1 MAITSLGTKILTPE
15 YPSPSSGAP
24 TFQNSLNLAAAGYK
38 VANIIQVS
46 KAGDISKIH
55 VRTGTTGNTSNVY
68 TVSIQ
73 TVNLTTGV
81 PSGTL
86 WSTNTQKTGVT
97 GFAANSSYEITLDA
111 VATVAA
117 GDLIAIVIEITTFAG
132 NNTMTLGTS
141 DNGIGD
147 TLIPAVLNFNS
158 GTSVWTRSACTCGFG
173 VEYSDGSFA
182 DGPFMYPLAA
192 INTIAL
198 TASSTPRM
206 IGNKVNI
213 PITSRCVGVW
223 AYADADADFKITLF
237 DSNGST
243 ALASITTDKDIPVA
257 FTAAGTYLLYF
268 SSAITLNAN
277 TNYYL
282 MIEGLGS
289 TVSVYDYEGF
299 FENARKALPGGTL
312 FSKVTT
318 ATNAPTSTSDYTDEV
333 TKQAQIGLIL
343 DGFDAGGVAAAT
355 ETAYAFSC

>member
-1 MAITSLGTKILTPE
+1 MAITSLGTKILTPD

-24 TFQNSLNLAAAGYK
+24 TFALSSNLSVAGYK
-38 VANIIQVS
+38 AANIMEVS
-46 KAGDISKIH
+46 KAGDISKIRI
-55 VRTGTTGNTSNVY
+55 RTGTLANASNIY
-68 TVSIQ
+68 TVSVQ
-73 TVNLTTGV
+73 TVNLTTGN

-86 WSTNTQKTGVT
+86 WSANTQKTGVT
-97 GFAANSSYEITLDA
+97 GFAVNSSYTITLDA

-141 DNGIGD
+141 DNGVGD
-147 TLIPAVLNFNS
+147 TYIPAVLNFTTAWAR
-158 GTSVWTRSACTCGFG
+158 GSATCGFG
-173 VEYSDGSFA
+173 VEYSDGAFA

-192 INTIAL
+192 INTISL
-198 TASSTPRM
+198 TTSSTPRM

-223 AYADADADFKITLF
+223 AYADADADFKVTLF

-243 ALASITTDKDIPVA
+243 ALGTITTDKDIPSA
-257 FTAAGTYLLYF
+257 IGTPGTYLLYF

-282 MIEGLGS
+282 MIEGLGA
-289 TVSVYDYEGF
+289 TVNVYDYEGF
-299 FENARKALPGGTL
+299 SENARKALPGGTL

-318 ATNAPTSTSDYTDEV
+318 TTSTPTSTSDYTDEV
-333 TKQAQIGLIL
+333 TKQTQLGLIL
-343 DGFDAGGVAAAT
+343 DGFDVSVTSLESSFAF
-355 ETAYAFSC
+355 AY

>member
-1 MAITSLGTKILTPE
+1 MAITSLGTKILTPD
-15 YPSPSSGAP
+15 YPSPSSGTP
-24 TFQNSLNLAAAGYK
+24 TFTLSSNLAVAGYK
-38 VANIIQVS
+38 AANIMEVS
-46 KAGDISKIH
+46 KAGDISKIRI
-55 VRTGTTGNTSNVY
+55 RTGTLANASNIY
-68 TVSIQ
+68 TVSVQ
-73 TVNLTTGV
+73 TVDLTTGN

-86 WSTNTQKTGVT
+86 WSANTQKTGVT
-97 GFAANSSYEITLDA
+97 GFAANSSYTITLDA

-141 DNGIGD
+141 DNGVGD
-147 TLIPAVLNFNS
+147 TYIPAVLNFTTVWAR
-158 GTSVWTRSACTCGFG
+158 GTATCGFG

-192 INTIAL
+192 INTISL
-198 TASSTPRM
+198 TTSSTPRM

-223 AYADADADFKITLF
+223 AYADADADFKVTLF
-237 DSNGST
+237 GSDGST
-243 ALASITTDKDIPVA
+243 VLGTITTDKDIP
-257 FTAAGTYLLYF
+257 AAIGTPGTYLLYF

-282 MIEGLGS
+282 MIEGLGA
-289 TVSVYDYEGF
+289 TVNVYDYEGF
-299 FENARKALPGGTL
+299 SENARKALPGGTL

-318 ATNAPTSTSDYTDEV
+318 TTNAPTSTSDYTDEV

-343 DGFDAGGVAAAT
+343 DGFDAGGAAAAT
-355 ETAYAFSC
+355 ETVYAFSC

>member
-1 MAITSLGTKILTPE
+1 MAITSLGTKILTPD

-24 TFQNSLNLAAAGYK
+24 TFALSSNLAVAGYK
-38 VANIIQVS
+38 AANIMEVS
-46 KAGDISKIH
+46 KAGDISKIRI
-55 VRTGTTGNTSNVY
+55 RTGTLANASNIY
-68 TVSIQ
+68 TVSVQ
-73 TVNLTTGV
+73 TVDLTTGN

-86 WSTNTQKTGVT
+86 WSANTQKTGVT
-97 GFAANSSYEITLDA
+97 GFAANSSYTITLDA

-141 DNGIGD
+141 DNGVGD
-147 TLIPAVLNFNS
+147 TYIPAVLNFTTIWAR
-158 GTSVWTRSACTCGFG
+158 GSATCGFG

-192 INTIAL
+192 INTISL
-198 TASSTPRM
+198 TTSSTPRM

-223 AYADADADFKITLF
+223 AYADADADFKVTLF

-243 ALASITTDKDIPVA
+243 VLGTITTDKDIP
-257 FTAAGTYLLYF
+257 AAIGTPGTYLLYF

-282 MIEGLGS
+282 MIEGLGA
-289 TVSVYDYEGF
+289 TVNVYDYEGF
-299 FENARKALPGGTL
+299 SENARKALPGGTL

-318 ATNAPTSTSDYTDEV
+318 TTNAPTSTSDYTDEV

-343 DGFDAGGVAAAT
+343 DGFDAGGAAAAT
-355 ETAYAFSC
+355 ETVYAFSC

>member
-1 MAITSLGTKILTPE
+1 MAITSLGTKILTPD

-24 TFQNSLNLAAAGYK
+24 TFALSSNLAVAGYK
-38 VANIIQVS
+38 AANIMEVS
-46 KAGDISKIH
+46 KAGDISKIRI
-55 VRTGTTGNTSNVY
+55 RTGTLANASNIY
-68 TVSIQ
+68 TVSVQ
-73 TVNLTTGV
+73 TVDLTTGN

-86 WSTNTQKTGVT
+86 WSANTQKTGVT
-97 GFAANSSYEITLDA
+97 GFAANSSYTITLDA

-141 DNGIGD
+141 DNGVGD
-147 TLIPAVLNFNS
+147 TYIPAVLNFTTVWAR
-158 GTSVWTRSACTCGFG
+158 GTATCGFG

-192 INTIAL
+192 INTISL
-198 TASSTPRM
+198 TTSSTPRM

-223 AYADADADFKITLF
+223 AYADADADFKVTLF
-237 DSNGST
+237 GSDGST
-243 ALASITTDKDIPVA
+243 VLGTITTDKDIP
-257 FTAAGTYLLYF
+257 AAIGTPGTYLLYF

-282 MIEGLGS
+282 MIEGLGA
-289 TVSVYDYEGF
+289 TVNVYDYEGF
-299 FENARKALPGGTL
+299 SENARKALPGGTL

-318 ATNAPTSTSDYTDEV
+318 TTSTPTSTSDYTDEV
-333 TKQAQIGLIL
+333 TKQTQLGLIL
-343 DGFDAGGVAAAT
+343 DGFDVSVTSLESSFAF
-355 ETAYAFSC
+355 AY

>member
-1 MAITSLGTKILTPE
+1 MAITSLGTKILTPD
-15 YPSPSSGAP
+15 YPCSSSGVP
-24 TFQNSLNLAAAGYK
+24 TFTLSVNLAVAGYK
-38 VANIIQVS
+38 AANIMEVS
-46 KAGDISKIH
+46 KAGDISKIRI
-55 VRTGTTGNTSNVY
+55 RTGTLANASNIY
-68 TVSIQ
+68 TVSVQ
-73 TVNLTTGV
+73 TVDLTTGN

-86 WSTNTQKTGVT
+86 WSANTRKTGVT
-97 GFAANSSYEITLDA
+97 GFATSSSYTITLDA
-111 VATVAA
+111 VATVSH
-117 GDLIAIVIEITTFAG
+117 GDLIAIVIEITSFSG

-141 DNGIGD
+141 DNGVGD
-147 TLIPAVLNFNS
+147 TLIPSALNFT
-158 GTSVWTRSACTCGFG
+158 TSWSRSVATCGFG

-243 ALASITTDKDIPVA
+243 VLGTITTDKDIPAA
-257 FTAAGTYLLYF
+257 FTAPGTYLLYF
-268 SSAITLNAN
+268 SSAVTLNAN

-299 FENARKALPGGTL
+299 SENARKALPGGTL

-318 ATNAPTSTSDYTDEV
+318 TTNAPTSTSDYTDEV

-343 DGFDAGGVAAAT
+343 DGFDVSVTSLENSFAF
-355 ETAYAFSC
+355 AY